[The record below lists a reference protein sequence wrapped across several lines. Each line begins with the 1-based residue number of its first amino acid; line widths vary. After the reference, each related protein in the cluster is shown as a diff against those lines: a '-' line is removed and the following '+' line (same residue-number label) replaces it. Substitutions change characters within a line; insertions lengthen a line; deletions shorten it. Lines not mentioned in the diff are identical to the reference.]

1 MPQQENISPMIEAMR
16 AQTEANAITPEY
28 LGNILQM
35 IVNFVKSLGLVPEEE
50 VINVTSMV
58 QDALSTAS
66 AAVQTANNALSTAG
80 GMLLTVLQAVCGTEG
95 VALSVG
101 QRNGTTLTL
110 NLTAANENAAGVMT
124 AGQAAALAQAL
135 LDITANAISSL
146 SFTPSTS
153 TATLKITLG
162 TGNKTVTIP
171 AATTT
176 KAGLMTKQDKLDL
189 ANKANNAEVA
199 KLDATGH
206 LKTDHVPVVLLNNV
220 VDGSGQDNLSEGD
233 TYYDSG
239 QLYYR
244 GANDTDIELGA
255 PCPSLYYCHKES
267 NVLYRWTGTKFEPI
281 NANPKAGM
289 LVQEVRCANRTQKR
303 YDIPSGPL
311 CILKPSTDTANFN
324 LLASEDGNGAIHR
337 IVLDASDIGELV
349 DGTNTGLKWP
359 NSLIWENG
367 TVPVVQDVDNGE
379 GIMVTIYNS
388 RYAHFITYR

>member
-1 MPQQENISPMIEAMR
+1 MIEAMR

-58 QDALSTAS
+58 QDALSTAN
-66 AAVQTANNALSTAG
+66 AAVATANNALSTAR
-80 GMLLTVLQAVCGTEG
+80 GMLLNLLQAACGTDA

-101 QRNGTTLTL
+101 QQGGTTLTL
-110 NLTAANENAAGVMT
+110 NLTAANENAAGVMS
-124 AGQAAALAQAL
+124 AAQAASLAQAV
-135 LDITANAISSL
+135 LDITANKVSSL
-146 SFTPSTS
+146 TVTTGTTS
-153 TATLKITLG
+153 ASLKITFG
-162 TGNKTVTIP
+162 TGNKSVTLP
-171 AATTT
+171 AATTS
-176 KAGLMTKQDKLDL
+176 KAGLMTAADKQAL
-189 ANKANNAEVA
+189 AGKADDADVA

-233 TYYDSG
+233 VYYDSG
-239 QLYYR
+239 MLYYR
-244 GANDTDIELGA
+244 GPNDTDIELGA
-255 PCPSLYYCHKES
+255 PCQSLYYCHKES

-289 LVQEVRCANRTQKR
+289 LVQEVRCSNRTQKR

-311 CILKPSTDTANFN
+311 CILKPSTDTVNFN
-324 LLASEDGNGAIHR
+324 LLPSEDGNGAIHR
-337 IVLDASDIGELV
+337 IVLEASDIGDLV

>member
-1 MPQQENISPMIEAMR
+1 MIEAMR

-58 QDALSTAS
+58 QDALSTAN
-66 AAVQTANNALSTAG
+66 AAVATANNALTTAR
-80 GMLLTVLQAVCGTEG
+80 GMLLNLLQAACGTDA

-101 QRNGTTLTL
+101 QQGGTTLTL
-110 NLTAANENAAGVMT
+110 NLTAANENAAGVMS
-124 AGQAAALAQAL
+124 AAQAASLAQAV
-135 LDITANAISSL
+135 LDITANKVSSL
-146 SFTPSTS
+146 TVTTGTTS
-153 TATLKITLG
+153 ASLKITFG
-162 TGNKTVTIP
+162 TGNKSVTLP
-171 AATTT
+171 AATTS
-176 KAGLMTKQDKLDL
+176 KAGLMTAADKQAL
-189 ANKANNAEVA
+189 AGKADDAGVA

-206 LKTDHVPVVLLNNV
+206 LKGDHVPVVLLLNV
-220 VDGSGQDNLSEGD
+220 VDSILDTINQGD

-239 QLYYR
+239 LLFYR
-244 GANDTDIELGA
+244 AANETDIELGP
-255 PCPSLYYCHKES
+255 PCPSLYYCHKDT

-289 LVQEVRCANRTQKR
+289 LVQEVRCSNRTQKR
-303 YDIPSGPL
+303 YDIPSGQL
-311 CILKPSTDTANFN
+311 CILKPSTDTVNFN
-324 LLASEDGNGAIHR
+324 LLPSDDGNGAIHR
-337 IVLDASDIGELV
+337 IVLEASDVGDLV

-388 RYAHFITYR
+388 RYAHFISYR